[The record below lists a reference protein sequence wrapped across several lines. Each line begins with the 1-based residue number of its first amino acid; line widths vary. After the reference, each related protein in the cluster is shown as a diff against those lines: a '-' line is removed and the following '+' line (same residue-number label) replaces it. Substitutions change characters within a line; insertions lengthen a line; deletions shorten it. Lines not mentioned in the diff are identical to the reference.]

1 MRTFLALF
9 ASLGLVGCVGGIET
23 PGQTQDPDPA
33 GPGGGGTG
41 DAAVQA
47 KQLFEDNV
55 HPVVMANCIGCHNA
69 TGPQGNVTG
78 FVSADPNNAYATAV
92 GYQAVIGDWT
102 PTGAPILT
110 KITATTKTPSHQGIN
125 YSSDALNKITEW
137 LSKELEARGSGGATN
152 PAGENASQITTRLLQ
167 EWSGCMTLVNF
178 EAADMRAWGNVN
190 AGGGGNCKTCHSQGE
205 YGHVAANTSTLF
217 FPYISEDKYY
227 LLQYFAVDL
236 SMGLAAAKVII
247 NDRSFEGVGNRLAP
261 HQQHPN
267 FDPQNNNGYAALQTF
282 YNTTMSAKT
291 AAPGGVCGPTKLLN

>member
-1 MRTFLALF
+1 MRTFLALI
-9 ASLGLVGCVGGIET
+9 ASLELVGCVGGIET
-23 PGQTQDPDPA
+23 PTQDPDP
-33 GPGGGGTG
+33 GGTGGGGTG

-47 KQLFEDNV
+47 KKLFEDNV
-55 HPVVMANCIGCHNA
+55 HPILAATCIGCHNK

-78 FVSADPNNAYATAV
+78 FVSANLQDAYATTT

-110 KITATTKTPSHQGIN
+110 KITAATGKTPSHQSIN
-125 YSSDALNKITEW
+125 YTMDQQNHITEW
-137 LSKELEARGSGGATN
+137 LSKELEARGAGGATN

-190 AGGGGNCKTCHSQGE
+190 ANGQGDCRTCHSQGE
-205 YGHVAANTSTLF
+205 YGHVAANTSNLF

-227 LLQYFAVDL
+227 MLQYFSVDL

-261 HQQHPN
+261 HQQHGS
-267 FDPQNNNGYAALQTF
+267 FDPTNNNGYAALQTF
-282 YNTTMSAKT
+282 YNTTASAKA
-291 AAPGGVCGPTKLLN
+291 AAPGGVCGPTHLMN